1 MQNKILNSI
10 WISFIIIM
18 IILFAVFDTYQ
29 AFISQLWWWSFW
41 KLDISQ
47 YETNSGQTI
56 TFNYKIYNLKW
67 DIKSW
72 FIDKNTLYS
81 LYYTPFRVNKK
92 TNNWSEEVYNYYK
105 KYIINKEEIKYDE
118 LPFYFI
124 YNSKNNKFAYLNAK
138 KEIINWDLTNEYID
152 LNIIKKLDNS
162 NTVKYLMTEFK
173 TEIDKNF
180 DINAEYPKLEIK
192 FNEYLNQI
200 IEQK

>member
-1 MQNKILNSI
+1 
-10 WISFIIIM
+10 M